1 MTESSEDSN
10 GGAAPRG
17 AITLR
22 KPDTEDGAEIWQL
35 IRDCGPLDQNSMYLN
50 LLQCDHFADTC
61 VIAELDGEIVGWV
74 SGYIVPSAPDT
85 LFIWQVAV
93 SEAARGHGVAR
104 RMLDEILSREVC
116 ADVTRLQTTI
126 TRENDAS
133 WALFRSFAERMD
145 AELEHDA
152 HFESDAHFE
161 GRHATEYMVT
171 ISDFEADAATTEEDK
186 AREDGATA

>member
-1 MTESSEDSN
+1 MTESPEAKN

-35 IRDCGPLDQNSMYLN
+35 IRDCAPLDQNSMYLN

-74 SGYIVPSAPDT
+74 SGYIVPSEPDT

-93 SEAARGHGVAR
+93 SKAARGHGLAR

-126 TRENDAS
+126 TRDNDAS

-145 AELEHDA
+145 ADLEHDA

-161 GRHATEYMVT
+161 GRHATEYMLT
-171 ISDFEADAATTEEDK
+171 ISDFEA
-186 AREDGATA
+186 ATATAEGDVTS